1 VLQERL
7 SEEFSWEGFLRN
19 LSDHLNKAY
28 GPIIDP
34 YMKRHALTAPASP
47 IRGPNRN
54 SAQDPFG
61 TPLATGSRTL
71 HGIAQTEHAAQNNNF
86 TQQQQNGGIFCPS
99 PIVCSVLTRMFVIK
113 VSSQQYHAPHTP
125 AQNGNYQ
132 PQYTKGSIPYP
143 TQSAPTQVL
152 YEKARQAAVAK
163 SHPGTT
169 RRPGLPSQR
178 RPWSTEE
185 ENTLMTGLDQVK
197 GPHWSQILALY
208 GPNGSVNDVLK
219 DRNQVQLKDKARNL
233 KLFFLKSSIEVPYYL
248 QSVTGELKTR
258 APSQAARKEA
268 EDRAKCTSAEERA
281 RMESIGI
288 LAGGLNNQPAQT
300 QHQEPSISDVS
311 RGPSQESLSSPEEQF
326 YVTEQD
332 HQVAYQQASPQG
344 VEDEHVR
351 QTLMA
356 ATATAREPL
365 NQGVQQRNMNQVAI

>member
-1 VLQERL
+1 MF
-7 SEEFSWEGFLRN
+7 SELIRTFVV
-19 LSDHLNKAY
+19 K
-28 GPIIDP
+28 
-34 YMKRHALTAPASP
+34 ASP
-47 IRGPNRN
+47 
-54 SAQDPFG
+54 
-61 TPLATGSRTL
+61 
-71 HGIAQTEHAAQNNNF
+71 
-86 TQQQQNGGIFCPS
+86 
-99 PIVCSVLTRMFVIK
+99 
-113 VSSQQYHAPHTP
+113 QQYHTPHTP
-125 AQNGNYQ
+125 AQSGNYQ
-132 PQYTKGSIPYP
+132 PQYTKGTIPYP

-268 EDRAKCTSAEERA
+268 EDRAKFASAEERA
-281 RMESIGI
+281 RTESISI
-288 LAGGLNNQPAQT
+288 LATGLQNQPAQN
-300 QHQEPSISDVS
+300 QHREASTSDVS
-311 RGPSQESLSSPEEQF
+311 RGASQEISSSPEEQF
-326 YVTEQD
+326 YVTERD
-332 HQVAYQQASPQG
+332 HQTVYQQVGPQG
-344 VEDEHVR
+344 FAEERVR
-351 QTLMA
+351 HHLVA
-356 ATATAREPL
+356 ATAAGEPL
-365 NQGVQQRNMNQVAI
+365 NQGRSMNQVTI